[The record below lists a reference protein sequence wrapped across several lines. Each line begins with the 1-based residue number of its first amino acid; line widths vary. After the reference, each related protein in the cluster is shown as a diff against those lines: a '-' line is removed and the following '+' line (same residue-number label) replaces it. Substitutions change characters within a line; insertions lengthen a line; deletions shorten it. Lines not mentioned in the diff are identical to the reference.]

1 VLQHYIEDQGSMRA
15 IDGGEW
21 PHAAQTPQPIR
32 NRRYRPHFDYERRLF
47 NAKHPDAIV
56 EYMWNVHPP
65 CARLS
70 FQTFIFDDNEKVL
83 KIEETP
89 ARDDCW

>member
-1 VLQHYIEDQGSMRA
+1 VLQHYIEGHGSMTP

-21 PHAAQTPQPIR
+21 PRAAQTPQPIR
-32 NRRYRPHFDYERRLF
+32 NRGYRLFFDAQRRGF

-56 EYMWNVHPP
+56 EYIWNVHRP

-89 ARDDCW
+89 ARDDC